1 MVSRSCVPMATSE
14 RLLQREKRENHREE
28 TQKQCVRDR
37 GENEWKN
44 EEGKFIGYKCKFKG
58 DPLIY
63 DVKKRHLK
71 APQLLS

>member
-1 MVSRSCVPMATSE
+1 MFE
-14 RLLQREKRENHREE
+14 RFDHEYGHVEQI
-28 TQKQCVRDR
+28 VD
-37 GENEWKN
+37 EWKN